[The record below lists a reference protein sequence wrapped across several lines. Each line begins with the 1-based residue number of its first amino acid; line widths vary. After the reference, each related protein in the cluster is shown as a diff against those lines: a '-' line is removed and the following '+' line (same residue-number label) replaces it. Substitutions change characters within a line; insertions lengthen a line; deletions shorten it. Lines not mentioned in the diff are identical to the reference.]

1 MKKWKKL
8 AALAVACIM
17 ALGSVTTVFAQ
28 ESLTTTLYQKGS
40 EYLLVGKG
48 AQENSIVINLG
59 GKSEVTTTYYAASPM
74 MMEKP
79 DYRVE
84 VEDLPDDDEA
94 EIKVIYNETLNMY
107 GVQITAKDLSNSDFM
122 IRYLKKTGSNYQA
135 IAQTNIKL
143 MIIDGDDYVSDEEIS
158 DERYSDLRSQ
168 AGSTNVLEG
177 LESCADGQSIVVDIS
192 DTNRISNAWL
202 KTLRQY
208 PKKTLVCTGEDY
220 SWTIKGSDVGGNS
233 GYLSHYMGVSTVASN
248 QKELEQA
255 MGITGVCP
263 VVISG
268 MRMFPATATLTVHM
282 AGQSY
287 KNTKAN
293 VYRYENG
300 KLTVVQENVMTD
312 ANGNLTFP
320 VSSGGTYIVSRN
332 KSRNAQ

>member
-1 MKKWKKL
+1 MKKMKKL

-28 ESLTTTLYQKGS
+28 ESLTTTLYQKGND
-40 EYLLVGKG
+40 YLLVGKG

-177 LESCADGQSIVVDIS
+177 LESCADGAVHRGGYLGYQPHLQRMAENPAPVSKENVGVHRGRLFLDHQRIGCGRQQ
-192 DTNRISNAWL
+192 RISQPLYGCFYRGLQPKRAGAGDGYHRRMPGGDQRNA
-202 KTLRQY
+202 
-208 PKKTLVCTGEDY
+208 
-220 SWTIKGSDVGGNS
+220 DV
-233 GYLSHYMGVSTVASN
+233 
-248 QKELEQA
+248 
-255 MGITGVCP
+255 P
-263 VVISG
+263 
-268 MRMFPATATLTVHM
+268 R
-282 AGQSY
+282 
-287 KNTKAN
+287 
-293 VYRYENG
+293 YRYPYG
-300 KLTVVQENVMTD
+300 AYGRSVLQKHQGQRLP
-312 ANGNLTFP
+312 L
-320 VSSGGTYIVSRN
+320 
-332 KSRNAQ
+332 

>member
-1 MKKWKKL
+1 M
-8 AALAVACIM
+8 V

-28 ESLTTTLYQKGS
+28 ESLTTTLYQKGND
-40 EYLLVGKG
+40 YLLVGKG
-48 AQENSIVINLG
+48 AQENSIVINMG

-94 EIKVIYNETLNMY
+94 EIKVVYNETLNMY

-177 LESCADGQSIVVDIS
+177 LKAVPTGSPSWWIS
-192 DTNRISNAWL
+192 RIP
-202 KTLRQY
+202 T
-208 PKKTLVCTGEDY
+208 
-220 SWTIKGSDVGGNS
+220 
-233 GYLSHYMGVSTVASN
+233 ASPTH
-248 QKELEQA
+248 
-255 MGITGVCP
+255 G
-263 VVISG
+263 
-268 MRMFPATATLTVHM
+268 
-282 AGQSY
+282 
-287 KNTKAN
+287 
-293 VYRYENG
+293 
-300 KLTVVQENVMTD
+300 
-312 ANGNLTFP
+312 
-320 VSSGGTYIVSRN
+320 
-332 KSRNAQ
+332 